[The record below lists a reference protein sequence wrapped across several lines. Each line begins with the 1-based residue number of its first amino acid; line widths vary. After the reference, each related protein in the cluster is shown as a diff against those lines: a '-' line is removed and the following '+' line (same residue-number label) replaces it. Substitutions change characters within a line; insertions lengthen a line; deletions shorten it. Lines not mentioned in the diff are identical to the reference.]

1 LAQSPGEPLH
11 GPFLRPRYRRTTDE
25 LNDTTSEPDERRT
38 IQKAPASTLTCT
50 SDQAARSKPRDCLI
64 CKELLA
70 YVRRTTVPYS
80 LELHNIPGGTS
91 TTINRKPPNHKLS
104 CPGVATKGGALKDDN
119 FPGIPKTLA
128 VQLAGSPNII
138 RAGRAQRTRPRTSRR
153 KSDMTSK
160 GAKRTIV
167 SSRPSP
173 TTETREE
180 CIVMAVPLWPV
191 GNGLGR
197 REGGGAGSSRTGQ
210 AVLQVG
216 GLGGLD

>member
-1 LAQSPGEPLH
+1 MAAPPSAHFVLTQRYVTRSSCSPLCSCSLLLAVLAQSPGEPLH

-91 TTINRKPPNHKLS
+91 TTTNRKPPNHQLS
-104 CPGVATKGGALKDDN
+104 CPCVATKG
-119 FPGIPKTLA
+119 
-128 VQLAGSPNII
+128 
-138 RAGRAQRTRPRTSRR
+138 RAH
-153 KSDMTSK
+153 
-160 GAKRTIV
+160 
-167 SSRPSP
+167 
-173 TTETREE
+173 
-180 CIVMAVPLWPV
+180 
-191 GNGLGR
+191 
-197 REGGGAGSSRTGQ
+197 
-210 AVLQVG
+210 
-216 GLGGLD
+216 